1 MLNWQTNM
9 ILEDQIA
16 RARREAGRKGRLAFT
31 LIELLVVIAI
41 IAILAAMLLPA
52 LAKAKEKAHR
62 TSCFNN
68 CRQVMIAAWLY
79 DDQWPNWFY
88 WTSSIGGDEAPQSF
102 YQSKLIRGVKTFLC
116 PSTRN
121 TIRETPDRSGNIPD
135 LNVQCHGDRESKVYQ
150 YGHSYEFFGW
160 FQLNPATGQ
169 AIGDAGAPDAIRK
182 SPKTVMAGPTRI
194 VIILDA
200 DDNGFP
206 GNDVNNCPDPANNHG
221 PKGWNWGFADGHAE
235 WVIRAKTSH
244 MITNGWMTSGREC
257 PPPS

>member
-1 MLNWQTNM
+1 MTPENRKAFGGT
-9 ILEDQIA
+9 
-16 RARREAGRKGRLAFT
+16 RESCGACSTAFT

-52 LAKAKEKAHR
+52 FAKAKEKAHR

-68 CRQVMIAAWLY
+68 CRQVMIAAWMY

-102 YQSKLIRGVKTFLC
+102 YQSKLIRSLKTFLC
-116 PSTRN
+116 PSTKN
-121 TIRETPDRSGNIPD
+121 QIREIPDRLGQLPD
-135 LNVQCHGDRESKVYQ
+135 LNVQCHGDRESKVYPN
-150 YGHSYEFFGW
+150 GHSYEFFGY
-160 FQLNPATGQ
+160 FQLDPKNSAPLPDYPNPGY
-169 AIGDAGAPDAIRK
+169 IRK
-182 SPKTVMAGPTRI
+182 SPKTVQAGPTRV

-200 DDNGFP
+200 DDPGSIP
-206 GNDVNNCPDPANNHG
+206 GNVVNNCPDPPNNHRE
-221 PKGWNWGFADGHAE
+221 KGWNWGFADGHAE
-235 WVIRAKTSH
+235 WVTRQKTSH

>member
-1 MLNWQTNM
+1 M
-9 ILEDQIA
+9 ILKDQIA
-16 RARREAGRKGRLAFT
+16 RARREARRKSRLAFT

-68 CRQVMIAAWLY
+68 CRQVMIGAWMY
-79 DDQWPNWFY
+79 DDQWPGWFY

-102 YQSKLIRGVKTFLC
+102 YQSKLIRSVKTFIC

-121 TIRETPDRSGNIPD
+121 QIRETPDRQGQIPD
-135 LNVQCHGDRESKVYQ
+135 LNDQCHGDRESKVYK
-150 YGHSYEFFGW
+150 YGHSYEFFGY
-160 FQLNPATGQ
+160 FQLDPATGL
-169 AIGDAGAPDAIRK
+169 GTVDAPDPRAIRK
-182 SPKTVMAGPTRI
+182 SSKTIMAGPTRI

-200 DDNGFP
+200 DDPSSTLGPVP
-206 GNDVNNCPDPANNHG
+206 GNDVNNCPDAVNNHG
-221 PKGWNWGFADGHAE
+221 AKGWNWGFADGHAE
-235 WVIRAKTSH
+235 WVTRQKTSH